1 MASNLRDG
9 KRWLQDIQ
17 SLVDKEK
24 FDKAGN
30 QIALLE
36 ARAIYLELENGLEEI
51 FQLKLNEAFKE
62 ALNRFGGNEAIMK
75 KYNQASN
82 TISVGDNRFLFEYE
96 NEVIEELNLNSNSDV
111 SIYVGTK
118 YEKFTKLFM
127 IKMNKVFKK

>member
-36 ARAIYLELENGLEEI
+36 ARAIYLGLENGLEEI

-62 ALNRFGGNEAIMK
+62 ALNRFGSNEAIMK

-82 TISVGDNRFLFEYE
+82 TIAVGDNRFLFEYE